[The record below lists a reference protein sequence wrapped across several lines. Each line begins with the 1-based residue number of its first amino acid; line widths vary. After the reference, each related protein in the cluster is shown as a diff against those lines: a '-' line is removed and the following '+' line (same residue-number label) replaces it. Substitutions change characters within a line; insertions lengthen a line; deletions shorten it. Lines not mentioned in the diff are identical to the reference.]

1 MKKLII
7 ILLFSLLCF
16 SLYAQQNAE
25 EQDLF
30 YINVPIVRVYDHIDA
45 YVVHYLKG
53 NMEVGQVFVPKV
65 WFNQHELNKSRV
77 RPLAKGLDPYMTVIY
92 ESGTFRK
99 VFINMPV
106 DRKHSAWKILSR
118 NVDVASKMNTETLE
132 IEY

>member
-7 ILLFSLLCF
+7 IFLVSLLCF
-16 SLYAQQNAE
+16 SLYAQQEAE

-53 NMEVGQVFVPKV
+53 NMSVGQVFVPKV
-65 WFNQHELNKSRV
+65 WFNTQETNKSRL
-77 RPLAKGLDPYMTVIY
+77 RPLAKGVEPYMTVIY
-92 ESGTFRK
+92 EAGTFQK
-99 VFINMPV
+99 VYINMPIN
-106 DRKHSAWKILSR
+106 RRHSSWKILSR
-118 NVDVASKMNTETLE
+118 NIDVASKMNTETLE

>member
-7 ILLFSLLCF
+7 IFLVSLLCF
-16 SLYAQQNAE
+16 SLYAQQETE

-53 NMEVGQVFVPKV
+53 NMSVGQVFVPKV
-65 WFNQHELNKSRV
+65 WFNTQETNKSRL
-77 RPLAKGLDPYMTVIY
+77 RPLAKGVEPYMTVIY
-92 ESGTFRK
+92 EAGTFQK
-99 VFINMPV
+99 VYINMPIN
-106 DRKHSAWKILSR
+106 RRHSSWKILSR
-118 NVDVASKMNTETLE
+118 NIDVASKMNTETLE

>member
-7 ILLFSLLCF
+7 ILLVSLLCF
-16 SLYAQQNAE
+16 GLYAQESEQ
-25 EQDLF
+25 QDLF

-53 NMEVGQVFVPKV
+53 NMDVGQVFVPKT
-65 WFNQHELNKSRV
+65 WFNTQEVNKSRL
-77 RPLAKGLDPYMTVIY
+77 RPLAKGVEPYMTVIY
-92 ESGTFRK
+92 ESGTFQK
-99 VFINMPV
+99 VYINMPIN
-106 DRKHSAWKILSR
+106 RSHSAWKILSH

>member
-7 ILLFSLLCF
+7 IFLVTLLCF
-16 SLYAQQNAE
+16 SLYAQQEAE

-53 NMEVGQVFVPKV
+53 NMSVGQVFVPKV
-65 WFNQHELNKSRV
+65 WFNTQEVNKSRL
-77 RPLAKGLDPYMTVIY
+77 RPLAKGVEPYMTVIY
-92 ESGTFRK
+92 ESGTFQK
-99 VFINMPV
+99 VYINMPIN
-106 DRKHSAWKILSR
+106 RRHSSWKILSR
-118 NVDVASKMNTETLE
+118 NIDVASKMNTETLE

>member
-1 MKKLII
+1 MKKLILI
-7 ILLFSLLCF
+7 FLVALIGFCAF
-16 SLYAQQNAE
+16 AQDFENE
-25 EQDLF
+25 SDLF
-30 YINVPIVRVYDHIDA
+30 YINVPIIRVYDHIDA

-65 WFNQHELNKSRV
+65 WFNTHEFNKSRL
-77 RPLAKGLDPYMTVIY
+77 RPLAKGVEPYMTVIY
-92 ESGTFRK
+92 ESGEFRK
-99 VFINMPV
+99 VYINMPI